1 MTALVID
8 GHPHAASLTA
18 ALAQRYAQSHGDA
31 RVLALRDLDFDPHL
45 RFGYRRRMTLEPDLV
60 DAKTALAEADT
71 VVVTTPLW
79 WGSVPALLKGF
90 FDRALLPQQEYR
102 YSPRGLP
109 IGLLPARRGRLLLL
123 ADTPWYAAPFTG
135 LPAQAHVA
143 RNTLRFCGIRSV
155 RTHRMLGVKTAS
167 PERIESWLAL
177 AAVLGERD
185 GTRERASSSS
195 TPLLNADAPSD
206 SRESDGAWMLSR
218 GVERSSQAS
227 DAAAASSSV
236 VATS

>member
-18 ALAQRYAQSHGDA
+18 SLAQRYATGHGDA

-45 RFGYRRRMTLEPDLV
+45 RFGYRQRMTLEPDLL
-60 DAKTALAEADT
+60 DAKRALAEART
-71 VVVTTPLW
+71 IVVATPLW

-102 YSPRGLP
+102 YSPQGLP
-109 IGLLPARRGRLLLL
+109 IGLLTAPHGRLLLL

-135 LPAQAHVA
+135 LPAQRQVV
-143 RNTLRFCGIRSV
+143 RNTMRFCGIRSV
-155 RTHRMLGVKTAS
+155 RAHRMLGVKNAS
-167 PERIESWLAL
+167 PERIGRWL
-177 AAVLGERD
+177 E
-185 GTRERASSSS
+185 
-195 TPLLNADAPSD
+195 
-206 SRESDGAWMLSR
+206 
-218 GVERSSQAS
+218 
-227 DAAAASSSV
+227 DAARLGAADGRRDARGTQAIAAEASSSSV